1 MALSKM
7 AKQYMIDKLVEINT
21 MIKDTP
27 LDPHAD
33 KGHSFDRIINDKDLV
48 RMRDIIDS
56 LVISIE
62 EE

>member
-33 KGHSFDRIINDKDLV
+33 KGHSFDRVITSESYNNIIN
-48 RMRDIIDS
+48 IIDN
-56 LVISIE
+56 LEVMIKDE
-62 EE
+62 